1 VSSSPSEGGSPVA
14 HEPEAP
20 RGIELT
26 VPELGPP
33 GEAAVTS
40 WSKSPG
46 DRVELDEPI
55 CRIRVEEVE
64 MEVCSSA
71 AGRISGIFAHAGQTV
86 IGGDT
91 LAVVEA
97 EGAEPEAF
105 APEPDAD
112 MAASPAPEPDP
123 VLEDEPAG
131 EESLPVE
138 HLASAEESLELEPSA
153 EEPLDEEPSAEEP
166 LDTEPSAEEPL
177 DTEPSAEEPLEEP
190 LDTEPSTKEPL
201 EEPLDTEPSTEEPLE
216 EPSTEEPLDAEPPA
230 KEPAP
235 TDLPGFGQDVDWS
248 RLDWSQWHSPIVKLL
263 AEEYGV
269 DLSQVE
275 GTGIDGRIRKR
286 DVLAHIESADGD

>member
-1 VSSSPSEGGSPVA
+1 VSSSPSEGGSQVA

-20 RGIELT
+20 RAIELT

-55 CRIRVEEVE
+55 CRIRVEGVE

-71 AGRISGIFAHAGQTV
+71 AGRISGIFANAGQAV

-105 APEPDAD
+105 APEPDVD
-112 MAASPAPEPDP
+112 LAASPAPEPDP
-123 VLEDEPAG
+123 VLEDEPAA

-138 HLASAEESLELEPSA
+138 PIASA
-153 EEPLDEEPSAEEP
+153 EEPLE
-166 LDTEPSAEEPL
+166 
-177 DTEPSAEEPLEEP
+177 EPSAEEPLEEP
-190 LDTEPSTKEPL
+190 PAEEPLDPEPSAKEPL
-201 EEPLDTEPSTEEPLE
+201 EEESAEEPLDPE
-216 EPSTEEPLDAEPPA
+216 ASAEEPLDAEPPPE
-230 KEPAP
+230 EPAP
-235 TDLPGFGQDVDWS
+235 TGLPGFDEDVDWS
-248 RLDWSQWHSPIVKLL
+248 RWHSPVVKLL
-263 AEEYGV
+263 AEEHEL
-269 DLSQVE
+269 DLSEVE
-275 GTGIDGRIRKR
+275 GTGIGGRIRKR
-286 DVLAHIESADGD
+286 DVLAHIESADRD